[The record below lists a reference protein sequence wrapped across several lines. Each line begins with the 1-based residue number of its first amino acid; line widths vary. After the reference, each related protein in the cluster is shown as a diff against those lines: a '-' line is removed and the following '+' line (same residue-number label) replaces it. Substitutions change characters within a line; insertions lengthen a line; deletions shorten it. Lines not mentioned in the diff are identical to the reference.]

1 METILNQFLEMT
13 CNGCQVINLGAGFDT
28 RYWQLKESGTSPMM
42 FYDVDFGAVT
52 SRKCM
57 AVRWKRID
65 NDDSKRDVKLK
76 LSWFLTLRQKKAL
89 QLYFDAS
96 VEYGLFYLK
105 MIFFNQKSFIILL
118 LQKKTMQFFSPL
130 AKHFA
135 SL

>member
-105 MIFFNQKSFIILL
+105 MIFLTKKASSFYCCRRK
-118 LQKKTMQFFSPL
+118 QCNFSHL
-130 AKHFA
+130 
-135 SL
+135 